1 MKEPVMTC
9 TTKDYNTE
17 INMQSCESKPQENS
31 TIKKTI
37 EVSIINILY
46 SLYLSCLYDDFYREV
61 TVLISCIAS
70 ICCIYMMISI

>member
-1 MKEPVMTC
+1 MYYSKPMKEPVLTC

-46 SLYLSCLYDDFYREV
+46 RLYLSCLFE
-61 TVLISCIAS
+61 ISTQN
-70 ICCIYMMISI
+70 